1 MERAEVG
8 EQGRR
13 RVPAGPGRVA
23 PGECVR
29 EGLQEVAARE
39 AVEGARRHRLEIRD
53 HPVDHG
59 QRRVGVGPVVVALL
73 EPAERREPGG
83 GAAPCPSGLTYA
95 EAGTSIAA
103 TMP

>member
-1 MERAEVG
+1 MKQYMERAEVG

-39 AVEGARRHRLEIRD
+39 AVEGARRHRLEIEITRWTMGSD
-53 HPVDHG
+53 ASG
-59 QRRVGVGPVVVALL
+59 S
-73 EPAERREPGG
+73 
-83 GAAPCPSGLTYA
+83 APS
-95 EAGTSIAA
+95 
-103 TMP
+103 

>member
-39 AVEGARRHRLEIRD
+39 AVEGARRHRLEIEITKREID
-53 HPVDHG
+53 AG
-59 QRRVGVGPVVVALL
+59 L
-73 EPAERREPGG
+73 ELADEM
-83 GAAPCPSGLTYA
+83 
-95 EAGTSIAA
+95 EAS
-103 TMP
+103 